1 MKKNLAC
8 ILAVILCCCA
18 ACTAAETASPIP
30 PGFFE
35 DATGVSFVRPEG
47 WLVVRTDWEN
57 RVFPFTMVLTP
68 FGLDPLVSLIYHP
81 VDLWPALAPYLGT
94 MGFARADIGPALMAN
109 DWLASILVPSRARDE
124 WEETHNGTVYRVFEF
139 LESSGLGTQ
148 VSYTTAV
155 TIRNGYLFYFALGTP
170 GEPDAYL
177 PDFAGWL
184 DSVTFDK

>member
-18 ACTAAETASPIP
+18 ACAAAETAFVIP
-30 PGFFE
+30 RPSYE
-35 DATGVSFVRPEG
+35 DGTGVSFVFPEG
-47 WLVVRTDWEN
+47 WLIERPDWED
-57 RVFPFTMVLTP
+57 RTFPFSQVLKP
-68 FGLDPLVSLIYHP
+68 VNRDPLVSLIYHP
-81 VDLWPALAPYLGT
+81 VDIWPVLAPYLGT
-94 MGFARADIGPALMAN
+94 MGFAREDIG
-109 DWLASILVPSRARDE
+109 
-124 WEETHNGTVYRVFEF
+124 NGTVYRVFEF

-155 TIRNGYLFYFALGTP
+155 TIRNGYIFYFALGTP

-184 DSVTFDK
+184 DSVAFEK

>member
-18 ACTAAETASPIP
+18 ACAAAETASPIP

-47 WLVVRTDWEN
+47 WLVVRPDRED

-68 FGLDPLVSLIYHP
+68 FGRDPLVSLIYHP

-109 DWLASILVPSRARDE
+109 GWLASILVPSRARDE
-124 WEETHNGTVYRVFEF
+124 WEETHNGTVYRVFEDRQPEAF
-139 LESSGLGTQ
+139 F
-148 VSYTTAV
+148 TTAV
-155 TIRNGYLFYFALGTP
+155 TVRNGYIFYFVLSTP

-177 PDFAGWL
+177 PEFTGWL
-184 DSVTFDK
+184 DSVSFDK

>member
-18 ACTAAETASPIP
+18 ACAAAETVSPIP

-68 FGLDPLVSLIYHP
+68 FGRDPLVSLIYHP
-81 VDLWPALAPYLGT
+81 VDIWPALAPYLGT

-109 DWLASILVPSRARDE
+109 DWLASILVPSRTRNE

-155 TIRNGYLFYFALGTP
+155 TIRNGYIFYFALGTP

-184 DSVTFDK
+184 DSVSFDK

>member
-18 ACTAAETASPIP
+18 ACAAAETASPIP

-68 FGLDPLVSLIYHP
+68 FGRDPLVSLIYHP
-81 VDLWPALAPYLGT
+81 VDIWPVLAPYLGT

-109 DWLASILVPSRARDE
+109 GWLASILVPSRARNE
-124 WEETHNGTVYRVFEF
+124 WEETHNGTVYRVFEDRQPEAF
-139 LESSGLGTQ
+139 F
-148 VSYTTAV
+148 TTAV
-155 TIRNGYLFYFALGTP
+155 TVRNGYLFYFVLSTP

-177 PDFAGWL
+177 PEFTGWL
-184 DSVTFDK
+184 DSVAFEK

>member
-18 ACTAAETASPIP
+18 ACAAAETASPIP

-68 FGLDPLVSLIYHP
+68 FGRDPLVSLIYHP
-81 VDLWPALAPYLGT
+81 VDIWPVLAPYLGT
-94 MGFARADIGPALMAN
+94 MGFAREDIGPELMAN
-109 DWLASILVPSRARDE
+109 DWLASILVPSRTRNE
-124 WEETHNGTVYRVFEF
+124 WEETHNGTVYRVFEDRQPEAF
-139 LESSGLGTQ
+139 F
-148 VSYTTAV
+148 TTAV
-155 TIRNGYLFYFALGTP
+155 TVRNGYIFYFALGTP

-177 PDFAGWL
+177 PEFAGWL
-184 DSVTFDK
+184 DSVSFDK

>member
-18 ACTAAETASPIP
+18 ACAAAETAFVIP

-68 FGLDPLVSLIYHP
+68 FGRDPLVSLIYHP
-81 VDLWPALAPYLGT
+81 VDLWPALTPYLGT

-124 WEETHNGTVYRVFEF
+124 WEETHNGTVYRVFEDRQPEAF
-139 LESSGLGTQ
+139 F
-148 VSYTTAV
+148 TTAV
-155 TIRNGYLFYFALGTP
+155 TVRNGYIFYFVLSTP

-177 PDFAGWL
+177 PEFTGWL
-184 DSVTFDK
+184 DSVACEK

>member
-18 ACTAAETASPIP
+18 ACAAAETASPIP

-47 WLVVRTDWEN
+47 WLVVRTDREN

-68 FGLDPLVSLIYHP
+68 FGRDPLVSLIYHP
-81 VDLWPALAPYLGT
+81 VDLWPALTPYLGT
-94 MGFARADIGPALMAN
+94 MGFAREDIGPELMAN
-109 DWLASILVPSRARDE
+109 GWLASILVPSRTRNE

-155 TIRNGYLFYFALGTP
+155 TIRNGYIFYFALGTP

>member
-18 ACTAAETASPIP
+18 ACAAAETASPIP

-68 FGLDPLVSLIYHP
+68 FGRDPLVSLIYHP
-81 VDLWPALAPYLGT
+81 VDIWPALAPYLGT

-124 WEETHNGTVYRVFEF
+124 WEETHNGTVYRVFEDRQPEAF
-139 LESSGLGTQ
+139 F
-148 VSYTTAV
+148 TTAV
-155 TIRNGYLFYFALGTP
+155 TVRNGYLFYFVLSTP

-177 PDFAGWL
+177 PEFTGWL
-184 DSVTFDK
+184 DSVAFEK

>member
-18 ACTAAETASPIP
+18 ACAAAETVSPIP

-47 WLVVRTDWEN
+47 WLVVRPDWED

-68 FGLDPLVSLIYHP
+68 FGRDPLVSLIYHP
-81 VDLWPALAPYLGT
+81 VDLWPALTPYLGT
-94 MGFARADIGPALMAN
+94 MGFAREDIGPELMAN
-109 DWLASILVPSRARDE
+109 DWLASILVPSRTRNE

-155 TIRNGYLFYFALGTP
+155 TVRNGYIFYFVLSTP

-177 PDFAGWL
+177 PEFTGWL
-184 DSVTFDK
+184 DSVSFDK

>member
-18 ACTAAETASPIP
+18 ACAAAETASPIP

-68 FGLDPLVSLIYHP
+68 FGRDPLVSLIYHP
-81 VDLWPALAPYLGT
+81 VDIWPVLAPYLGT

-109 DWLASILVPSRARDE
+109 DWLASILVPSRARNE
-124 WEETHNGTVYRVFEF
+124 WEETHNGTVYRVFEDRQPEAF
-139 LESSGLGTQ
+139 F
-148 VSYTTAV
+148 TTAV
-155 TIRNGYLFYFALGTP
+155 TVRNGYLFYFVLSTP

-177 PDFAGWL
+177 PEFTGWL
-184 DSVTFDK
+184 DSVAFEK

>member
-18 ACTAAETASPIP
+18 ACAAAETAFVIP

-68 FGLDPLVSLIYHP
+68 FGRDPLVSLIYHP
-81 VDLWPALAPYLGT
+81 VDIWPALAPYLGT

-109 DWLASILVPSRARDE
+109 DWLASILVPSRARNE
-124 WEETHNGTVYRVFEF
+124 WEETHNGTVYRVFEDRQPEAF
-139 LESSGLGTQ
+139 F
-148 VSYTTAV
+148 TTAV
-155 TIRNGYLFYFALGTP
+155 TVRNGYLFYFVLSTP

-177 PDFAGWL
+177 PEFTGWL
-184 DSVTFDK
+184 DSVAFEK

>member
-18 ACTAAETASPIP
+18 ACAAAETAFVIP

-68 FGLDPLVSLIYHP
+68 FGRDPLVSLIYHP
-81 VDLWPALAPYLGT
+81 VDIWPALAPYLGT
-94 MGFARADIGPALMAN
+94 MGFAREDIGPELMAN
-109 DWLASILVPSRARDE
+109 DWLASILVPSRTRNE
-124 WEETHNGTVYRVFEF
+124 WEETHNGTVYRVFEDRQPEAF
-139 LESSGLGTQ
+139 F
-148 VSYTTAV
+148 TTAV
-155 TIRNGYLFYFALGTP
+155 TVRNGYLFYFVLSTP

>member
-18 ACTAAETASPIP
+18 ACAAAETAFVIP
-30 PGFFE
+30 RPSYE

-68 FGLDPLVSLIYHP
+68 FGRDPLVSLIYHP
-81 VDLWPALAPYLGT
+81 VDIWPVLAPYLGT

-124 WEETHNGTVYRVFEF
+124 WEETHNGTVYRVFEDRQPEAF
-139 LESSGLGTQ
+139 F
-148 VSYTTAV
+148 TTAV
-155 TIRNGYLFYFALGTP
+155 TVRNGYLFYFVLSTP

-177 PDFAGWL
+177 PEFTGWL
-184 DSVTFDK
+184 DSVAFEK

>member
-18 ACTAAETASPIP
+18 ACAAAETASPIP

-47 WLVVRTDWEN
+47 WLIERPDWED
-57 RVFPFTMVLTP
+57 RTFPFSQVLKP
-68 FGLDPLVSLIYHP
+68 VNRDPLVSLIYHP
-81 VDLWPALAPYLGT
+81 VDLWPALTPYLGT
-94 MGFARADIGPALMAN
+94 MGFAREDIGPELMAN

-124 WEETHNGTVYRVFEF
+124 WEETHNGTVYRVFEDRQPEAF
-139 LESSGLGTQ
+139 F
-148 VSYTTAV
+148 TTAV
-155 TIRNGYLFYFALGTP
+155 TVRNGYIFYFILETP

-177 PDFAGWL
+177 PEFTGWL
-184 DSVTFDK
+184 DSVSFDK

>member
-18 ACTAAETASPIP
+18 ACAAAETASPIP

-68 FGLDPLVSLIYHP
+68 FGRDPLVSLIYHP
-81 VDLWPALAPYLGT
+81 VDIWPVLAPYLGT
-94 MGFARADIGPALMAN
+94 MGFAREDIGPELMAN

-124 WEETHNGTVYRVFEF
+124 WEETHNGTVYRVFEDRQPEAF
-139 LESSGLGTQ
+139 F
-148 VSYTTAV
+148 TTAV
-155 TIRNGYLFYFALGTP
+155 TVRNGYIFYFALGTP

-177 PDFAGWL
+177 PEFAGWL
-184 DSVTFDK
+184 DSVSFDK

>member
-18 ACTAAETASPIP
+18 ACAAAETASPIP

-68 FGLDPLVSLIYHP
+68 FGRDPLVSLIYHP
-81 VDLWPALAPYLGT
+81 VDIWPVLAPYLGT

-109 DWLASILVPSRARDE
+109 DWLASILVPSRARNE
-124 WEETHNGTVYRVFEF
+124 WEETHNGTVYRVFEDRQPEAF
-139 LESSGLGTQ
+139 F
-148 VSYTTAV
+148 TTAV
-155 TIRNGYLFYFALGTP
+155 TVRNGYIFYFILSTP

-177 PDFAGWL
+177 PEFTGWL
-184 DSVTFDK
+184 DSVAFEK

>member
-18 ACTAAETASPIP
+18 ACAAVETASPIP

-68 FGLDPLVSLIYHP
+68 FGRDPLVSLIYHP

-109 DWLASILVPSRARDE
+109 GWLASILVPSRTRNE

-155 TIRNGYLFYFALGTP
+155 TIRNGYIFYFALGTP

-184 DSVTFDK
+184 DSVSFDK

>member
-18 ACTAAETASPIP
+18 ACAAAETAFVIP

-68 FGLDPLVSLIYHP
+68 FGRDPLVSLIYHP
-81 VDLWPALAPYLGT
+81 VDLWPALTPYLGT

-109 DWLASILVPSRARDE
+109 GWLASILVPSRALNE
-124 WEETHNGTVYRVFEF
+124 WEETHNGTVYRVFEDRQPEAF
-139 LESSGLGTQ
+139 F
-148 VSYTTAV
+148 TTAV
-155 TIRNGYLFYFALGTP
+155 TVRNGYLFYFVLSTP

-177 PDFAGWL
+177 PEFTGWL
-184 DSVTFDK
+184 DSVAFEK

>member
-18 ACTAAETASPIP
+18 ACAAAETASPIP

-47 WLVVRTDWEN
+47 WLVVRTDREN

-68 FGLDPLVSLIYHP
+68 FGRDPLVSLIYHP
-81 VDLWPALAPYLGT
+81 VDLWPALTPYLGT
-94 MGFARADIGPALMAN
+94 MGFAREDIGPALMAN

-124 WEETHNGTVYRVFEF
+124 WEETHNGTVYRVFEDRQPEAF
-139 LESSGLGTQ
+139 F
-148 VSYTTAV
+148 TTAV
-155 TIRNGYLFYFALGTP
+155 TVRNGYLFYFVLSTP

-184 DSVTFDK
+184 DSVAFEK

>member
-18 ACTAAETASPIP
+18 ACAAAETAFVIP

-68 FGLDPLVSLIYHP
+68 FGRDPLVSLIYHP
-81 VDLWPALAPYLGT
+81 VDIWPALAPYLGT

-124 WEETHNGTVYRVFEF
+124 WEETHNGTVYRVFEDWQPEAF
-139 LESSGLGTQ
+139 F
-148 VSYTTAV
+148 TTAV
-155 TIRNGYLFYFALGTP
+155 TVRNGYIFYFVLSTP

-177 PDFAGWL
+177 PEFTGWL
-184 DSVTFDK
+184 DSVSFDK

>member
-18 ACTAAETASPIP
+18 ACAAAETAFVIP
-30 PGFFE
+30 RPSYE
-35 DATGVSFVRPEG
+35 DGTGVSFVFPEG
-47 WLVVRTDWEN
+47 WLIERPDWED
-57 RVFPFTMVLTP
+57 RTFPFSQVLKP
-68 FGLDPLVSLIYHP
+68 VNRDPLVSLIYHP
-81 VDLWPALAPYLGT
+81 VDLWPALTPYLGT
-94 MGFARADIGPALMAN
+94 MGFAREDIGPELMAN
-109 DWLASILVPSRARDE
+109 GWLASILVPSRARNE

-155 TIRNGYLFYFALGTP
+155 TIRNGYIFYFALGTP

>member
-18 ACTAAETASPIP
+18 ACAAAETAFVIP

-68 FGLDPLVSLIYHP
+68 FGRDPLVSLIYHP
-81 VDLWPALAPYLGT
+81 VDIWPALAPYLGT

-109 DWLASILVPSRARDE
+109 DWLASILVPSRARNE
-124 WEETHNGTVYRVFEF
+124 WEETHNGTVYRVFEDRQPEAF
-139 LESSGLGTQ
+139 F
-148 VSYTTAV
+148 TTAV
-155 TIRNGYLFYFALGTP
+155 TVRNGYLFYFVLSTP
-170 GEPDAYL
+170 GEPNAYL
-177 PDFAGWL
+177 PEFTGWL
-184 DSVTFDK
+184 DSVAFEK

>member
-18 ACTAAETASPIP
+18 ACAAAETAFVIP

-68 FGLDPLVSLIYHP
+68 FGRDPLVSLIYHP
-81 VDLWPALAPYLGT
+81 VDIWPVLAPYLGT

-109 DWLASILVPSRARDE
+109 GWLASILVPSRARNE
-124 WEETHNGTVYRVFEF
+124 WEETHNGTVYRVFEDRQPEAF
-139 LESSGLGTQ
+139 F
-148 VSYTTAV
+148 TTAV
-155 TIRNGYLFYFALGTP
+155 TVRNGYIFYFVLSTP

-177 PDFAGWL
+177 PEFTGWL
-184 DSVTFDK
+184 DSVAFEK

>member
-18 ACTAAETASPIP
+18 ACAAAETASPIP

-57 RVFPFTMVLTP
+57 RVFPFTMVVTP
-68 FGLDPLVSLIYHP
+68 FGRDPLVSLIYHP
-81 VDLWPALAPYLGT
+81 VDIWPVLAPYLGT
-94 MGFARADIGPALMAN
+94 MGFAREDIGPELMAN
-109 DWLASILVPSRARDE
+109 DWLASILVPSRTRNE
-124 WEETHNGTVYRVFEF
+124 WEETHNGTVYRVFEDRQPEAF
-139 LESSGLGTQ
+139 F
-148 VSYTTAV
+148 TTAV
-155 TIRNGYLFYFALGTP
+155 TVRNGYLFYFVLSTP